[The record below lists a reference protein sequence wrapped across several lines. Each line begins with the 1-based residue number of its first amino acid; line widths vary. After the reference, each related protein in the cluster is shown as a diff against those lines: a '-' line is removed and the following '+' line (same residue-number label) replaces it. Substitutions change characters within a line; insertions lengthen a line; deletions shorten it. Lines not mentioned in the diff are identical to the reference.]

1 MKSLLLSATIIF
13 GSSFAFANPTTYTL
27 SQASN
32 FTSLDGTVNITYN
45 GITENVYVGPLSVDV
60 KNNSTGA
67 IFQQYVYCVD
77 ILDNFQNNATYTVTT
92 TDLSSRLGSL
102 AALQIAAIVENTLQ
116 STDYA
121 AIQAAIWK
129 FGYPTITYNNPN
141 PNFIPDMNYYVSQ
154 VTSGAWVSNSAY
166 LIQEYLPNPL
176 HSSQDL
182 IFVTKA
188 SEPNS
193 FGIFALGLGMIGIS
207 CYRKRVV

>member
-1 MKSLLLSATIIF
+1 MKSLLLTAALIF
-13 GSSFAFANPTTYTL
+13 GSSVAYASPTTYTI
-27 SQASN
+27 SQSSD

-45 GITENVYVGPLSVDV
+45 GKTENVYVGPLSVDI
-60 KNNSTGA
+60 KNNTTGA
-67 IFQQYVYCVD
+67 IFHQSVYCVD
-77 ILDNFQNNATYTVTT
+77 IMDNFVNNATYTVST

-102 AALQIAAIVENTLQ
+102 AALQIAAIVSNTQQ

-121 AIQAAIWK
+121 AIQAAIWAV
-129 FGYPTITYNNPN
+129 GYPGIKYNNAN

-154 VTSGAWVSNSAY
+154 ATSGAWVPNSTY
-166 LIQEYLPNPL
+166 LIQEYLPDPL

-193 FGIFALGLGMIGIS
+193 LGVFALGLGMIGFS
-207 CYRKRVV
+207 CYQKRLR